1 MEAKTNIAEKLKDCP
16 KGMEL
21 DCLLYDNVTFER
33 FDVEQNRCYFKAGPA
48 DTFWTTCYGKI
59 NGSPFGKCVIF
70 PKGKTTWEGF
80 VPPCEFNDGD
90 IVATTN
96 GLWIGITTGGK
107 SGESIP
113 TYCVTTGTGGFEAY
127 FNYREKWKF
136 QRLATEEEK
145 KKLFDVI
152 KENGYKWNPENNTLE
167 KLPKFKDGDR
177 VVKKG
182 DISTPVSIVR
192 VGDKYYYHYSNTEG
206 TIGLLPIAEQD
217 DWELVPTKFDNTTLK
232 PFKSEVLIR
241 DTNGSNWKPAIF
253 GGCMKNE
260 NNKIEYYYVLGGTCW
275 RYCIPYEGNEH
286 LLGKTDD
293 CDEYFKTWKK

>member
-1 MEAKTNIAEKLKDCP
+1 MKKINIAELLKDCP

-21 DCLLYDNVTFER
+21 DCTIYDNVTFER

-59 NGSPFGKCVIF
+59 NDSPFGKCVIF

-80 VPPCEFNDGD
+80 VPSCEFKDGD

-113 TYCVTTGTGGFEAY
+113 TYCVTTSAGGFEAY

-136 QRLATEEEK
+136 QRLATTWEK
-145 KKLFDVI
+145 EKLFKAI
-152 KENGYKWNPENNTLE
+152 KDNGYKWNEETKTLE
-167 KLPKFKDGDR
+167 KLAEPKFKDGDR

-217 DWELVPTKFDNTTLK
+217 DWELVQNKFDITTLK
-232 PFKSEVLIR
+232 PFDKVLVR
-241 DTNGSNWKPAIF
+241 DNNSQKWTADLFSFCDRSLVYPYSCVGHYTNQ
-253 GGCMKNE
+253 
-260 NNKIEYYYVLGGTCW
+260 
-275 RYCIPYEGNEH
+275 CIPYIGNEN
-286 LLGKTDD
+286 LLGTTDD
-293 CDEYFKTWKK
+293 CDNFYKTWE